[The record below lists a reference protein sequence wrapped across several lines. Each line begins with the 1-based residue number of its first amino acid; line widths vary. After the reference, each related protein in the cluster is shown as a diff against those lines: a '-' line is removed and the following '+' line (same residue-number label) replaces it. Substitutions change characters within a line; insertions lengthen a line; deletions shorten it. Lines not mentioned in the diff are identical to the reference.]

1 MVGFNR
7 PCVSC
12 ILIHA
17 LHMCVMMCFGHI
29 APLPFIVILA
39 VVFLIPNSPSI
50 SCHSF
55 SLLDSAHE
63 RNTQYLSS
71 LILAP
76 YDMILLVFFCD

>member
-1 MVGFNR
+1 MVGFNT
-7 PCVSC
+7 CVSY

-17 LHMCVMMCFGHI
+17 LHTRVMMYFGHI

-39 VVFLIPNSPSI
+39 LVFLIPNSPSI

-55 SLLDSAHE
+55 SLLNSAHE
-63 RNTQYLSS
+63 RNTQYLFS

-76 YDMILLVFFCD
+76 YDMILLFFCD